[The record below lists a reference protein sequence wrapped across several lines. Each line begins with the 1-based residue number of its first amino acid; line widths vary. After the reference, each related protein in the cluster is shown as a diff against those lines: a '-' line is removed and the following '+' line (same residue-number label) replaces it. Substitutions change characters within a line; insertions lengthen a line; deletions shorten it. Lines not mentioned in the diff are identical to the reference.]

1 MRIRFIIFIV
11 SMAVSLFT
19 VPMTALAVG
28 NEKTTSQT
36 TKTQTEAQQSSQAA
50 SSSDPGSNL
59 ATWLKSWVGALF
71 GVVVGVVGL
80 GAVAKRS
87 VAEGLALLLVALIV
101 GGFVLDPS
109 AMNSLTQSVW
119 SKIAG

>member
-1 MRIRFIIFIV
+1 MRIRFIIFIA
-11 SMAVSLFT
+11 SMAIGLFT
-19 VPMTALAVG
+19 VPMTASAAT
-28 NEKTTSQT
+28 NTTSQT
-36 TKTQTEAQQSSQAA
+36 TKALTETQGSQAA
-50 SSSDPGSNL
+50 SSTDPGSNL
-59 ATWLKSWVGALF
+59 ANWLKSWVGALF